1 MCVCQYVLVDA
12 PSCQALAAV
21 TLQLLQF
28 QEDAFGRQ
36 APSPALTKLHV
47 SLPLTFTG
55 VTHFTLSEI
64 TQSGPLVLCRLQSVT
79 MKCSSPLYCCLTKIQ
94 IDLSDNSRV

>member
-1 MCVCQYVLVDA
+1 MFISKCVCVFVCQYVLVDA

-36 APSPALTKLHV
+36 ATSPALTKLPV
-47 SLPLTFTG
+47 SLSFPVFLLLMSHLKQGILT
-55 VTHFTLSEI
+55 
-64 TQSGPLVLCRLQSVT
+64 CLQN
-79 MKCSSPLYCCLTKIQ
+79 LQLI
-94 IDLSDNSRV
+94 